1 MSPRGVPG
9 RTHPAA
15 GPGTVATMGQAHRTK
30 AQLLGE
36 LQALDVEWRRAQD
49 ALQQRER
56 FNRLLVENSL
66 GLMCS
71 HDLEGVLLSINPA
84 AAHSLGYEP
93 DDGIGHNLREF
104 LAPAVQP
111 LFDAYLERVRHE
123 PSDSGL
129 LRLLARDGSERVW
142 MYRNVRYEEP
152 GVAPC
157 VLGHALDVTERLRAE
172 QALKESEAAL
182 RLRDEVLT
190 LATHDLRAP
199 LTNILGRVDL
209 VAMLLQGTAPDAAQ
223 LLAQLQ
229 PLRGAAQHML
239 AVVEEIG
246 DVANLQ
252 IGRRL
257 DLQAE
262 DVDVA
267 ALART
272 VAAEYGDG
280 TPTARVVVAAP
291 GDAVVVRGD
300 RARLTRVV
308 RNLVDNAV
316 KYSPRGTSVRLDV
329 DCDGAWA
336 MLTVRDR
343 GVGIPQDEIPHIFT
357 RFFRASTASGTVGSG
372 LGLAGAKVIV
382 EQHGGTIAI
391 ASAPAQGTTITLRLP
406 LSSAGARSAT
416 SG

>member
-1 MSPRGVPG
+1 
-9 RTHPAA
+9 
-15 GPGTVATMGQAHRTK
+15 MGQAHRTK
-30 AQLLGE
+30 AQLLEE
-36 LQALDVEWRRAQD
+36 LKVLDDERRRTQD
-49 ALQQRER
+49 ALQQRDR

-71 HDLEGVLLSINPA
+71 HDLDGVLLSINPA

-93 DDGIGHNLREF
+93 EDGIGHNLREF
-104 LAPAVQP
+104 LAPSVQP
-111 LFDAYLERVRHE
+111 LFDAYLERIRHE

-199 LTNILGRVDL
+199 LTNILGRVDI
-209 VAMLLQGTAPDAAQ
+209 VTMLLQQEATPDTARLMD
-223 LLAQLQ
+223 QLQ
-229 PLRGAAQHML
+229 SLRGATLHML
-239 AVVEEIG
+239 AVVDEIG
-246 DVANLQ
+246 DVASLQ

-257 DLQAE
+257 DLQAD
-262 DVDVA
+262 DVDMA
-267 ALART
+267 ALARA

-280 TPTARVVVAAP
+280 TPAARVVVAAP
-291 GDAVVVRGD
+291 RDAIVVRGD
-300 RARLTRVV
+300 QARLTRVV

-316 KYSPRGTSVRLDV
+316 KYSPRDTPVRVGV
-329 DCDGAWA
+329 DRDGAWVV
-336 MLTVRDR
+336 LTVRDR
-343 GVGIPQDEIPHIFT
+343 GVGIPKGELPHIFT
-357 RFFRASTASGTVGSG
+357 RFFRASTASGTTGSG
-372 LGLAGAKVIV
+372 LGLAGAKAIV
-382 EQHGGTIAI
+382 EQHGGTIAV
-391 ASAPAQGTTITLRLP
+391 ASAAGRGTTITLRLP
-406 LSSAGARSAT
+406 IAAGSTTTAY
-416 SG
+416 